1 MKFQKGMDITGK
13 KFNRLLAISP
23 TEVRTPK
30 GLLWKCLCDCGNFV
44 EIAAYNL
51 KSSNTKSCGCLMR
64 ETSSK
69 LNKTHGLWTN
79 NRKVY
84 TAWMNIKKRCF
95 NKNYKHFETYGAKGI
110 TLEERFV
117 KDFAAFLEE
126 VGQPPKNTREWSIDR
141 INPNMGYETGN
152 MRWVTQDVQA
162 RNFRKFK
169 TNSSGKTGVLWSI
182 NTAGNTR
189 AMAHWIDLDGKPR
202 TKTFLVRKYGLLP
215 AFKMAVE
222 YRNTAISK
230 LNDLGAGY
238 TVYHGE

>member
-222 YRNTAISK
+222 YRDAAISK
-230 LNDLGAGY
+230 LNELGAGY
-238 TVYHGE
+238 TTYHGQ

>member
-13 KFNRLLAISP
+13 KFNRLLAMSP

-222 YRNTAISK
+222 YRNTTISK
-230 LNDLGAGY
+230 LNELGAGY